1 MASII
6 TIYTD
11 GACPNN
17 GSHEFTSGGWAAV
30 LEGSGKQLRISGHE
44 SPSTNN
50 RMELTAI
57 LEGLKAINAECAQVV
72 LYTDSAYARNG
83 CKTWRHNW
91 KRKDWRKSDNKPV
104 ENLDLWK
111 QIDQLLERHEVDLR
125 WVKGHSGHPQNEL
138 ADRLAVA
145 ASHGQTVCE
154 YHKEGNYRFCLKEL
168 KKVCQ
173 SPPTVE
179 PRESEIE
186 PTHSTQEDLARGES
200 EEARPE

>member
-1 MASII
+1 MENII

-17 GSHEFTSGGWAAV
+17 GSEFSSGGWAAV
-30 LEGSGKQLRISGHE
+30 LEGGGKQLRISGSD
-44 SPSTNN
+44 SPTTNN
-50 RMELTAI
+50 RMELMAI

-91 KRKDWRKSDNKPV
+91 KRKGWRKSDNKPV

-154 YHKEGNYRFCLKEL
+154 YHKEGNYRFSLEEL
-168 KKVCQ
+168 KKVSQ
-173 SPPTVE
+173 SIPNSRTE
-179 PRESEIE
+179 RN
-186 PTHSTQEDLARGES
+186 
-200 EEARPE
+200 